1 MITDD
6 LLICI
11 TFALYFL
18 IVLFIGW
25 KASKYTHNQSDYL
38 LGGRRLGCWVS
49 AISAGASDMSGWLL
63 LGLPGFAYVAG
74 LQSGWLALGLFAGT
88 LINWKYVAP
97 ALRMQSENKGNSITL
112 PDFFA
117 HRFPEQATIIRL
129 ISAFFILLFYL
140 FYTSSGLVAA
150 GKLFNGVF
158 GFDYGWSTCIGT
170 LVIVV
175 YTFMGGFIAVSWTD
189 LFQGLLIFFALLVTS
204 MMAVQKLG
212 GPMLALSGIQ
222 ELNPDYINMLSSEM
236 NVPISYITIASLLA
250 WGLGYFGQPHIL
262 VRFMAIRSTALIP
275 GARAIAVIWSGACLV
290 AAIIIGLSGLLLLDT
305 PLSDINSEQVYL
317 NVLPLLFHPL
327 IAGVCLAAILAA
339 IMSTADSQLLVASS
353 AITEDFYHA
362 CSKEKPDTRKQLQLS
377 RVAVI
382 VISILALLLALK
394 PDNKILDLVAYAW
407 SGFGAS
413 FGPALLFT
421 LFWKKI
427 HGMAVIAGIIT
438 GGASVI
444 LWKHFGSNIIPG
456 VNEIIPGFILASV
469 VIVAISG
476 LNNSPIMQGNT
487 D

>member
-6 LLICI
+6 LLIYI

-18 IVLFIGW
+18 IVLLIGW
-25 KASKYTHNQSDYL
+25 KASQYTHNQSDYF
-38 LGGRRLGCWVS
+38 LGGRKLGSWVS

-74 LQSGWLALGLFAGT
+74 LEAGWLALGLFAGT

-97 ALRMQSENKGNSITL
+97 ALRMQSENTGNSITL

-117 HRFPEQATIIRL
+117 HRFPEQATMIRL

-150 GKLFNGVF
+150 GKLFDSVF

-170 LVIVV
+170 LVILV
-175 YTFMGGFIAVSWTD
+175 YTYMGGFIAVSWTD
-189 LFQGLLIFFALLVTS
+189 LFQGLLIFIALILTS
-204 MMAVQKLG
+204 VMAVHRLG
-212 GPMLALSGIQ
+212 GPMPAFFGIQ
-222 ELNPDYINMLSSEM
+222 ELNPDYTNMLSSGL
-236 NVPISYITIASLLA
+236 NGPVSTITVASLLA

-262 VRFMAIRSTALIP
+262 VRFMAIRSSALIP
-275 GARAIAVIWSGACLV
+275 GARAIAVIWSGTCLV
-290 AAIIIGLSGLLLLDT
+290 AAIIIGMSGLLLLDT

-353 AITEDFYHA
+353 AIVEDFYHA
-362 CSKEKPDTRKQLQLS
+362 CSQEQPDARKQLQLS
-377 RVAVI
+377 RAAVI
-382 VISILALLLALK
+382 VIAILALLLALK

-427 HGMAVIAGIIT
+427 RGVAVIAGIIT
-438 GGASVI
+438 GGVSVI
-444 LWKHFGSNIIPG
+444 LWKHLGSNFIPG
-456 VNEIIPGFILASV
+456 INEIIPGFILASV
-469 VIVAISG
+469 VIVAVSR
-476 LNNSPIMQGNT
+476 LNDSLVMKGNQ